1 MNKEWEL
8 ACLAFA
14 LKYDNDFNKILEQII
29 RNEGELKISSK
40 EIHEYIKDVEEKY
53 VVIFSNDYPEYFRNL
68 SEPPFVLFYEGNLE
82 LFNVNGAIFE
92 NPLDTT
98 KDFYFAVSRDDG
110 NEVDWCVAVKHEED
124 LLPVIN
130 KLLNDLEEFDFKKY
144 NNKNELDLS

>member
-1 MNKEWEL
+1 M
-8 ACLAFA
+8 
-14 LKYDNDFNKILEQII
+14 
-29 RNEGELKISSK
+29 
-40 EIHEYIKDVEEKY
+40 
-53 VVIFSNDYPEYFRNL
+53 
-68 SEPPFVLFYEGNLE
+68 FYEGNLE
-82 LFNVNGAIFE
+82 LFNDNGAIFE